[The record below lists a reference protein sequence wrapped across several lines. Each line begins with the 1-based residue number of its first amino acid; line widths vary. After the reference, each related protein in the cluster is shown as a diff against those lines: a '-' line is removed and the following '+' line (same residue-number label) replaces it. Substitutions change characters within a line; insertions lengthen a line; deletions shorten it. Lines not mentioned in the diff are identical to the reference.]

1 MANRWGRALIAGFY
15 AEIPFTAALPLR
27 TTKADLIKVT
37 SAGTVTSATVG
48 PECIGR
54 KLVLL
59 AGAAI
64 TLTSG
69 ASLSLAGN
77 FTMLAGDTI
86 TLISDGV
93 TWHELCRSAGAAQGS
108 VATVAAAAAF
118 PALATEA
125 TTFIVTAGTGTITS
139 ITTSA
144 SIAGRVI
151 TLKFSG
157 SVTVTAGSN
166 LKLAAAGNFAAD
178 ADDTM
183 QLVTDGTNWYE
194 IGRSAN
200 A

>member
-1 MANRWGRALIAGFY
+1 MANRWSRALIAGFY

-27 TTKADLIKVT
+27 TTKADLIKIT

-54 KLVLL
+54 KIVLL

-77 FTMLAGDTI
+77 MTMLSGDTI
-86 TLISDGV
+86 TLVSDGV
-93 TWHELCRSAGAAQGS
+93 TWHELCRSNGAALGS
-108 VATVAAAAAF
+108 VATVASAAAF
-118 PALATEA
+118 PALANEA
-125 TTFIVTAGTGTITS
+125 TTFLVTGTTNITS

-151 TLKFSG
+151 TLKFAAG
-157 SVTVTAGSN
+157 VVVTAGNN
-166 LKLAAAGNFAAD
+166 LKLAGAANFSAD
-178 ADDTM
+178 ADDCI

-194 IGRSAN
+194 ISRSAN
-200 A
+200 G

>member
-1 MANRWGRALIAGFY
+1 MANRWSRALIAGFY

-54 KLVLL
+54 KIVLL
-59 AGAAI
+59 AGAAV

-77 FTMLAGDTI
+77 MTMLSGDTI

-93 TWHELCRSAGAAQGS
+93 TWHELCRSAGAASGS
-108 VATVAAAAAF
+108 IATVAAAAAS

-125 TTFIVTAGTGTITS
+125 TTFLVTGSTAITS

-151 TLKFSG
+151 TLKFAAAC
-157 SVTVTAGSN
+157 TVTAGSN
-166 LKLAAAGNFAAD
+166 LKLAGGANFAAD
-178 ADDTM
+178 ADDCI

-194 IGRSAN
+194 ISRSAN

>member
-1 MANRWGRALIAGFY
+1 MANRWSRALIAGFY
-15 AEIPFTAALPLR
+15 AEIPFVAALPLR

-54 KLVLL
+54 RLVLL

-77 FTMLAGDTI
+77 MTMLAGDTI
-86 TLISDGV
+86 LLVSDGV
-93 TWHELCRSAGAAQGS
+93 TWHEVSRSSGAAEGS
-108 VATVAAAAAF
+108 VATVASATAL
-118 PALATEA
+118 PVLATEA
-125 TTFIVTAGTGTITS
+125 RTIIVTGTTQIDS
-139 ITTSA
+139 MTTSA

-151 TLKFSG
+151 TLKFDA
-157 SVTVTAGSN
+157 SVKVNAGSN
-166 LKLAAAGNFAAD
+166 LKLAGGAD
-178 ADDTM
+178 FDATADDTM
-183 QLVTDGTNWYE
+183 VLVTDGTNWYE
-194 IGRSAN
+194 VSRSAN

>member
-1 MANRWGRALIAGFY
+1 MAFKWGRALIAGVY

-27 TTKADLIKVT
+27 ITKANLIKIT
-37 SAGTVTSATVG
+37 SAGTVTSATIG
-48 PECIGR
+48 PETIGR
-54 KLVLL
+54 KVVLL

-64 TLTSG
+64 TLTPG
-69 ASLSLAGN
+69 ASLSLAGS
-77 FTMLAGDTI
+77 FTMLSGDTI
-86 TLISDGV
+86 TLVSDGT
-93 TWHELCRSAGAAQGS
+93 TWHELCRSAGAAPNS

-125 TTFIVTAGTGTITS
+125 TTFLVTAGTGAITS

-151 TLKFSG
+151 TLKFAAAC
-157 SVTVTAGSN
+157 TFTAGNN
-166 LKLAAAGNFAAD
+166 LKLAGGANFAAD
-178 ADDTM
+178 ADDCI

-194 IGRSAN
+194 ISRSAN

>member
-1 MANRWGRALIAGFY
+1 MANRWSRALIAGFY

-54 KLVLL
+54 KIVLL

-64 TLTSG
+64 TLTPA
-69 ASLSLAGN
+69 ASLSLAGS

-86 TLISDGV
+86 TLVSDGV
-93 TWHELCRSAGAAQGS
+93 TWHEIARSAGAAQGS
-108 VATVAAAAAF
+108 VATVAAALAF

-125 TTFIVTAGTGTITS
+125 TTFLVTAGVGSITS

-151 TLKFSG
+151 TLKFAAAC
-157 SVTVTAGSN
+157 TFTAGNN
-166 LKLAAAGNFAAD
+166 LKLAGGANFAAD
-178 ADDTM
+178 ADDCI

-194 IGRSAN
+194 ISRSAN